1 MNQGGTIQLLPETR
15 RKLDIK
21 IPGENRPL
29 YWGLCFLGLMLLIFI
44 GLKTYASILT
54 NDLTDLNSQALEL
67 EKKRDRDFE
76 KNLLVLKKRFSSAE
90 ALIGNHIV
98 WSNALAKIQSLTPP
112 QSQMDTLFADTQATK
127 MELKGRA
134 SNYTVI
140 AQQIAS
146 FLSDEA
152 ITDIDLN
159 KVTSLST
166 GLLEYEMKIIFDKNK
181 LLLNKENK

>member
-1 MNQGGTIQLLPETR
+1 MQGGTIQLLPETR

-29 YWGLCFLGLMLLIFI
+29 YLGLAVLGLVILVFA
-44 GLKTYASILT
+44 GLKVYASILT
-54 NDLTDLNSQALEL
+54 NSLVSLNNQALEL

-76 KNLLVLKKRFSSAE
+76 KNLLVLKKRFSSAQTLV
-90 ALIGNHIV
+90 ANHIV
-98 WSNALAKIQSLTPP
+98 WSNALTKIQSLTPP
-112 QSQMDTLFADTQATK
+112 QSQMDTFFADTQATK
-127 MELKGRA
+127 IELKGRA
-134 SNYTVI
+134 PSYTVV

-146 FLSDEA
+146 FLSDGA

-166 GLLEYEMKIIFDKNK
+166 GLLEYEMKIIFDKDK
-181 LLLNKENK
+181 LLLNKESK